1 MEPPD
6 GCPQE
11 IGDIMR
17 QAWHADP
24 DRRPSFSQVLERL
37 KHITGSGIS
46 S

>member
-17 QAWHADP
+17 QSWHADP
-24 DRRPSFSQVLERL
+24 NQRPTFFQVVERL
-37 KHITGSGIS
+37 KHLNS
-46 S
+46 